1 MDLSI
6 EELRRHALFDPT
18 FRRLEII
25 IEGLNK
31 AIIYFRGNELAIDW
45 WGSLDDKKEYES
57 IYKLAILAIEDYLRL
72 TIRDFFDIH
81 EEKDYLPFYE
91 SEPNINLIFLLAD
104 YIKSTT
110 KASNESLSKFDL
122 SINDY
127 PIYHGIVILNKDKDL
142 NEILKNLKEYRAKL
156 IDLKYPE

>member
-1 MDLSI
+1 MGLSI

-18 FRRLEII
+18 FGRLEII

-31 AIIYFRGNELAIDW
+31 AITYFRGNELAIDW

-57 IYKLAILAIEDYLRL
+57 MYKLAILAIEDYLKL
-72 TIRDFFDIH
+72 TIKGFFDIH
-81 EEKDYLPFYE
+81 EEKDYVTFYE
-91 SEPNINLIFLLAD
+91 SEPHIDLIFLLAD
-104 YIKSTT
+104 YIKSNS
-110 KASNESLSKFDL
+110 KASKESFSKFDL
-122 SINDY
+122 SIDNY
-127 PIYHGIVILNKDKDL
+127 PIYHGVVLLNKDQDL